1 MNWLTKCRPF
11 GISETGAFGIMAK
24 KTKDNLHINFQE
36 VDGYQKPFNYIIS
49 EREPGK
55 STELSTKLEAL
66 YKKGMT
72 GLVLRRLTADI
83 TESYITSI
91 PEAIQDFVDY
101 KIEITFSKS
110 QLKEGVVDVYRVE
123 RYETEEGKIKKE
135 LRLWY
140 RVISLSN
147 PLSRIKSLV
156 LRELGGIFF
165 DEFIC
170 NTRLGEKYLPDEA
183 FKFKELFTTY
193 RRWKSDK
200 IKMLRCYFCGNPYSK
215 YNPYFADHNVNYN
228 AIKRGSFYVG
238 SNFVIWCYE
247 MLPELREKILRDNPL
262 YEFDNAYKKYAFDG
276 IAVNDSNIL
285 VCDKQPQNYFLRL
298 MFYKDGKY
306 YGVYESLDMAD
317 GFKYWVGSA
326 DVFEGKR
333 RNIVAF
339 DFNDLIDK
347 TALISKLDK
356 VSFQKFKLAIGRR
369 EVQYSSIE
377 SAYVCEEIYT
387 SL

>member
-1 MNWLTKCRPF
+1 MSRKQL
-11 GISETGAFGIMAK
+11 
-24 KTKDNLHINFQE
+24 DNLHINFSE
-36 VDGYQKPFNYIIS
+36 VDGYDKDFNYIIS

-55 STELSTKLEAL
+55 STQLGLRLETL
-66 YKKGMT
+66 YKKGMR
-72 GLVLRRLTADI
+72 GLVVRRLTADI

-91 PEAIQDFVDY
+91 PESIQDFIDY
-101 KIEITFSKS
+101 QIEIYFSKS
-110 QLKEGVVDVYRVE
+110 QLKEGVVDVYRIE
-123 RYETEEGKIKKE
+123 RYVTEEGKNVKE
-135 LRLWY
+135 QRLWF

-147 PLSRIKSLV
+147 PLSRIKSAV
-156 LRELGGIFF
+156 LRELGGVFM

-183 FKFKELFTTY
+183 FKFKELFKTY
-193 RRWKSDK
+193 RRWTSDK
-200 IKMLRCYFCGNPYSK
+200 VKRLRCYFLGNPYSK
-215 YNPYFADHNVNYN
+215 YNPYFASHNVNYS

-247 MLPELREKILRDNPL
+247 MLPELRAKIIADDPL
-262 YEFDNAYKKYAFDG
+262 YKFDDAYRKYAFEG
-276 IAVNDSNIL
+276 VAVNDVNII
-285 VCDKQPQNYFLRL
+285 VCEKQPQNYFLRL
-298 MFYKDGKY
+298 MFYKSGKY
-306 YGVYESLDMAD
+306 YGIYENLDCAD

-333 RNIVAF
+333 RNIIAF

-377 SAYVCEEIYT
+377 SAYICEEIY
-387 SL
+387 SNL